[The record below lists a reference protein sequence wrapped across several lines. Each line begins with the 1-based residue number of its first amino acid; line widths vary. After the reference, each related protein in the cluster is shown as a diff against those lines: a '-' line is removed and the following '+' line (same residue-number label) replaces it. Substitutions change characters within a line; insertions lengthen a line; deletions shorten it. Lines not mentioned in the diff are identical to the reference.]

1 MRLSIP
7 ELAVGVLVGKG
18 GIAIKELMSLS
29 GASIKVSQKGEV
41 VPGTTNRIVTISGN
55 PVAANYAHMVT
66 LVSGVVFSVCQADFV
81 LCFAACSTEGS
92 ECCPHFMINLIAGY
106 YSTLRITGNLVQM
119 VKVLCCMH
127 RRWRWIRIPYE

>member
-55 PVAANYAHMVT
+55 PVAANYAHMVSPWFRLSLNHPWLT
-66 LVSGVVFSVCQADFV
+66 FLCVQLVLQKVPN
-81 LCFAACSTEGS
+81 AAPVS
-92 ECCPHFMINLIAGY
+92 
-106 YSTLRITGNLVQM
+106 
-119 VKVLCCMH
+119 
-127 RRWRWIRIPYE
+127 

>member
-66 LVSGVVFSVCQADFV
+66 IFGGFDLFFDCAR
-81 LCFAACSTEGS
+81 L
-92 ECCPHFMINLIAGY
+92 NLICWQ
-106 YSTLRITGNLVQM
+106 LVLQ
-119 VKVLCCMH
+119 KV
-127 RRWRWIRIPYE
+127 PNAAPFS

>member
-55 PVAANYAHMVT
+55 PVAANYAHMVILCGCFIT
-66 LVSGVVFSVCQADFV
+66 HFDYADFSVI
-81 LCFAACSTEGS
+81 GS
-92 ECCPHFMINLIAGY
+92 LFYRKSRMPPQSLD
-106 YSTLRITGNLVQM
+106 
-119 VKVLCCMH
+119 
-127 RRWRWIRIPYE
+127 